1 MDSKQYFQG
10 NPVRLDTSRS
20 RFNLSHEWTGTF
32 NTGKAIPCLA
42 YSDILPGD
50 TFKMKAA
57 AVIRGLT
64 PVAPVM
70 GNAYLDIAFF
80 FVPYKELLSRAMM
93 SPSVNDSNHS
103 WAAFIGAQD
112 SLLNMPLPSNDYR
125 LPGLF
130 LYPASIGSS
139 SNPLTYKDF
148 VPQPGSLADMLG
160 YGLPYSSF
168 PLNTA
173 ISDADIASSN
183 SQVSCLEPLSYFKV
197 WNDFYRDP
205 NTMTPISYS
214 VASLASGVYL
224 FDQLSFSGGSFDK
237 SSASSKTFIGD
248 SNSLL
253 DVCRFHGYFGS
264 ALPWPQRNA
273 EAVSIPF
280 SADELPV
287 SASSTAHD
295 MGNFLKFGPQAVS
308 PNSLNVSVDPSFAN
322 GSSLVLSSSVSS
334 TATVKKSNL
343 VVNTDQ
349 LGLDVNALRFSVQLQ
364 RWYEALA
371 RGGNRIGELTASMF
385 GVTPKDISDG
395 KAEFLGGKRIPIV
408 QSQVVSTAA
417 QTEGGSGLGTAGAIS
432 HTTDIGSYFTKS
444 FDTWGC
450 LIGIACVRTDD
461 QYFTGRPRRTMRAN
475 RFDFYWPQFANLGE
489 QPILKSE
496 LSEYAK
502 NTGRGF
508 DEVFATAR
516 HNIASPN
523 AGDVFGYQEAWA
535 EYRYWP
541 SVITSLVSPSAA
553 NASVGQAYWS
563 YATNNQMDEVSL
575 GNFLNASF
583 QKADVDNTLAVSST
597 ASGFQWL
604 MNIHFDIIATR
615 PMPMY
620 SIPGLVDH
628 H

>member
-20 RFNLSHEWTGTF
+20 RFNLSHDWTGTF

-112 SLLNMPLPSNDYR
+112 SLLNMPLPSNNVK
-125 LPGLF
+125 LPGVY
-130 LYPASIGSS
+130 LYPASLPSS
-139 SNPLTYKDF
+139 GLKYSDF
-148 VPQPGSLADMLG
+148 IPKPGSLADMLG

-168 PLNTA
+168 DLNKT
-173 ISDADIASSN
+173 ISNGSFAQSN

-205 NTMTPISYS
+205 NTMSPITYS
-214 VASLASGVYL
+214 VVSLGQSGFL
-224 FDQLSFSGGSFDK
+224 FDELVFSGGSFNKSAASDK
-237 SSASSKTFIGD
+237 RFIGD
-248 SNSLL
+248 ANSLL

-273 EAVSIPF
+273 EAVQIPF
-280 SADELPV
+280 DSQSLDVV
-287 SASSTAHD
+287 SAEGLHSMSSPGWYNGIKFATDSSST
-295 MGNFLKFGPQAVS
+295 S
-308 PNSLNVSVDPSFAN
+308 PYLSSEAD
-322 GSSLVLSSSVSS
+322 SSLVLASAPGSSVISR
-334 TATVKKSNL
+334 SNL
-343 VVNTDQ
+343 VVNTAN

-364 RWYEALA
+364 RWFEALA

-417 QTEGGSGLGTAGAIS
+417 QVEGGSGLGTAGAIS

-502 NTGRGF
+502 NSGRGF
-508 DEVFATAR
+508 DEVYASGR
-516 HNIASPN
+516 HNIASPEP
-523 AGDVFGYQEAWA
+523 GDVFGYQEAWA

-553 NASVGQAYWS
+553 NANVGQAYWS

-583 QKADVDNTLAVSST
+583 QKADVDNTLAVSSE

-604 MNIHFDIIATR
+604 MNIHFDIVATR

>member
-20 RFNLSHEWTGTF
+20 RFNLSHDWTGTF
-32 NTGKAIPCLA
+32 NTGKAVPFLA

-50 TFKMKAA
+50 TFKLDCS

-80 FVPYKELLSRAMM
+80 FVPYKDLLSRAMM

-112 SLLNMPLPSNDYR
+112 SLLNMPLPSNNVR
-125 LPGLF
+125 LPGVF
-130 LYPASIGSS
+130 LYPASLPNSGAKFS
-139 SNPLTYKDF
+139 DF
-148 VPQPGSLADMLG
+148 IPKPGSLADMLG

-168 PLNTA
+168 DLTQSIRDMYA
-173 ISDADIASSN
+173 AQSN

-205 NTMTPISYS
+205 NTMTPITYS
-214 VASLASGVYL
+214 VVSGIPSIYL
-224 FDQLSFSGGSFDK
+224 FDELKFSGGSFDK
-237 SSASSKTFIGD
+237 SAASDKGFIGD
-248 SNSLL
+248 ANSLL

-273 EAVSIPF
+273 EAVQIPF
-280 SADELPV
+280 GNDDLPV
-287 SASSTAHD
+287 MTSSVIHSTNIPLRLGAST
-295 MGNFLKFGPQAVS
+295 GNDY
-308 PNSLNVSVDPSFAN
+308 VSVETDN
-322 GSSLVLSSSVSS
+322 SLVLTASPSGSVNRN
-334 TATVKKSNL
+334 NL
-343 VVNTDQ
+343 VVDTEK

-417 QTEGGSGLGTAGAIS
+417 QVEGGSGLGTAGAIS

-496 LSEYAK
+496 LSEYGK
-502 NTGRGF
+502 NGDRGF
-508 DEVFATAR
+508 DQVYAVSR
-516 HNIASPN
+516 HNIASPQP
-523 AGDVFGYQEAWA
+523 GDVFGYQEAWA
-535 EYRYWP
+535 EYRFWP

-553 NASVGQAYWS
+553 NANVGQAYWS

-604 MNIHFDIIATR
+604 MNAHFDIVATR

>member
-20 RFNLSHEWTGTF
+20 RFNLSHDWTGTF

-64 PVAPVM
+64 PIAPVM

-112 SLLNMPLPSNDYR
+112 SLLNMPLPSNNVK
-125 LPGLF
+125 LPGVY
-130 LYPASIGSS
+130 LYPASLPS
-139 SNPLTYKDF
+139 SNAKYSDF
-148 VPQPGSLADMLG
+148 IPKPGSLADMLG
-160 YGLPYSSF
+160 YGLPYSTFDLSKTVSNVSF
-168 PLNTA
+168 A
-173 ISDADIASSN
+173 KSN

-205 NTMTPISYS
+205 NTMSPITYS
-214 VASLASGVYL
+214 VNSIGQSGFL
-224 FDQLSFSGGSFDK
+224 FDELNFSGGSFDK
-237 SSASSKTFIGD
+237 SAASSKGFIGD

-273 EAVSIPF
+273 EAVQIPF
-280 SADELPV
+280 SSDLFPV
-287 SASSTAHD
+287 SAVNDLHALGASLQFGTAVP
-295 MGNFLKFGPQAVS
+295 GTTIVS
-308 PNSLNVSVDPSFAN
+308 RETDN
-322 GSSLVLSSSVSS
+322 SLVLATSSTSESVSR
-334 TATVKKSNL
+334 SNL
-343 VVNTDQ
+343 VVNTAN
-349 LGLDVNALRFSVQLQ
+349 LGLDVSALRFSVQLQ

-408 QSQVVSTAA
+408 QSQVVSTAT

-489 QPILKSE
+489 QPVLKSE

-502 NTGRGF
+502 NSGRGF
-508 DEVFATAR
+508 DEVYASSR
-516 HNIASPN
+516 HNIASPE

-553 NASVGQAYWS
+553 NGNLGQAYWS

-583 QKADVDNTLAVSST
+583 QKADVDNTLNVSSV

>member
-20 RFNLSHEWTGTF
+20 RFNLSHDWTGTF

-64 PVAPVM
+64 PIAPVM

-80 FVPYKELLSRAMM
+80 FVPYKDLLSRAMM

-112 SLLNMPLPSNDYR
+112 SLLNMPLPSNDVK
-125 LPGLF
+125 LPGVY
-130 LYPASIGSS
+130 LYPASLPSS
-139 SNPLTYKDF
+139 GAKYSDF
-148 VPQPGSLADMLG
+148 IPKPGSLADMLG
-160 YGLPYSSF
+160 YGLPYSGFDTAKTVTNISF
-168 PLNTA
+168 A
-173 ISDADIASSN
+173 RSN

-205 NTMTPISYS
+205 NTMSPITYS
-214 VASLASGVYL
+214 VTSLGQSGYL
-224 FDQLSFSGGSFDK
+224 FDELNFSGGSFDK
-237 SSASSKTFIGD
+237 SAASNKGFIGD

-273 EAVSIPF
+273 EAVQIPF
-280 SADELPV
+280 SSDVFPV
-287 SASSTAHD
+287 SVGTDLHTMGGDIQFGTSSA
-295 MGNFLKFGPQAVS
+295 GNTILTREAD
-308 PNSLNVSVDPSFAN
+308 NSLLLAPS
-322 GSSLVLSSSVSS
+322 SSSSSVYR
-334 TATVKKSNL
+334 SNL
-343 VVNTDQ
+343 VVNTSN
-349 LGLDVNALRFSVQLQ
+349 LGLDVSALRFSVQLQ

-371 RGGNRIGELTASMF
+371 RGGNRIGELTVSMF

-408 QSQVVSTAA
+408 QNQVVSTAM

-450 LIGIACVRTDD
+450 LIGIACVRCDD

-502 NTGRGF
+502 NSGRGF
-508 DEVFATAR
+508 DEVFASSR
-516 HNIASPN
+516 HNIASPEP
-523 AGDVFGYQEAWA
+523 GDVFGYQEAWA

-553 NASVGQAYWS
+553 NGNLGQAYWS

-583 QKADVDNTLAVSST
+583 QKADVDNTLNVSSE

-604 MNIHFDIIATR
+604 MNIHFDIVATR

>member
-20 RFNLSHEWTGTF
+20 RFNLSHDWTGTF

-80 FVPYKELLSRAMM
+80 FVPYKDLLSRAMM

-103 WAAFIGAQD
+103 WSAFIGAQD
-112 SLLNMPLPSNDYR
+112 SLLNMPLPSNDVK
-125 LPGLF
+125 LPGVY
-130 LYPASIGSS
+130 LYPASHPSS
-139 SNPLTYKDF
+139 GATYSDF
-148 VPQPGSLADMLG
+148 IPKPGSLADMLG
-160 YGLPYSSF
+160 YGLPYSGFDLTKPVVGFSY
-168 PLNTA
+168 A
-173 ISDADIASSN
+173 VSN

-205 NTMTPISYS
+205 NTMAPITYS
-214 VASLASGVYL
+214 VASLGNSGFL
-224 FDQLSFSGGSFDK
+224 FDELRFSGGSFDK
-237 SSASSKTFIGD
+237 SVASNKTFIGD

-273 EAVSIPF
+273 EGVQIPF
-280 SADELPV
+280 SSDEFDVVGSSTLHNTNNPV
-287 SASSTAHD
+287 QFSASGV
-295 MGNFLKFGPQAVS
+295 GNSYFSQEVD
-308 PNSLNVSVDPSFAN
+308 NSLLLAN
-322 GSSLVLSSSVSS
+322 ASSSSS
-334 TATVKKSNL
+334 IQRTNL
-343 VVNTDQ
+343 VVDVAK
-349 LGLDVNALRFSVQLQ
+349 LGLDVSALRFSVQLQ

-502 NTGRGF
+502 NSGRGF
-508 DEVFATAR
+508 DEAYATSR
-516 HNIASPN
+516 HNIASPQP
-523 AGDVFGYQEAWA
+523 GDVFGYQEAWA

-553 NASVGQAYWS
+553 NANVGQAYWS

-575 GNFLNASF
+575 GNFLNASY
-583 QKADVDNTLAVSST
+583 QKADVDNTLAVSSS

>member
-20 RFNLSHEWTGTF
+20 RFNLSHDWTGTF
-32 NTGKAIPCLA
+32 NTGKAVPFLA

-50 TFKMKAA
+50 TFKLDCS

-80 FVPYKELLSRAMM
+80 FVPYKDLLSRAMM

-112 SLLNMPLPSNDYR
+112 SLLNMPLPSNNVK
-125 LPGLF
+125 LPGVY
-130 LYPASIGSS
+130 LYPASLPTSGVKYS
-139 SNPLTYKDF
+139 DF
-148 VPQPGSLADMLG
+148 IPKPGSLADMLG
-160 YGLPYSSF
+160 YGLPYSAFDMTKTLSNTSF
-168 PLNTA
+168 A
-173 ISDADIASSN
+173 KSN

-205 NTMTPISYS
+205 NTMSPITYS
-214 VASLASGVYL
+214 VVSLGESGFL
-224 FDQLSFSGGSFDK
+224 FDELAFSGGSFDK
-237 SSASSKTFIGD
+237 SAASDKRFIGD
-248 SNSLL
+248 ANSLL

-273 EAVSIPF
+273 EAVQIPF
-280 SADELPV
+280 SSDQFDVVGSSVTHSTVLPV
-287 SASSTAHD
+287 RFSPVNLSTDTTYLTKEAD
-295 MGNFLKFGPQAVS
+295 
-308 PNSLNVSVDPSFAN
+308 NSLLLSDSVVA
-322 GSSLVLSSSVSS
+322 GSTISR
-334 TATVKKSNL
+334 TNL
-343 VVNTDQ
+343 VVDTQ
-349 LGLDVNALRFSVQLQ
+349 KLGLDVNALRFSVQLQ

-502 NTGRGF
+502 NSGRGF
-508 DEVFATAR
+508 DEVYASSR
-516 HNIASPN
+516 HNIASPEP
-523 AGDVFGYQEAWA
+523 GDVFGYQEAWA

-553 NASVGQAYWS
+553 NANVGQAYWS

-604 MNIHFDIIATR
+604 MNAHFDIVATR

>member
-20 RFNLSHEWTGTF
+20 RFNLSHDWTGTF
-32 NTGKAIPCLA
+32 NTGKAIPFLA

-50 TFKMKAA
+50 TFKLNCA

-80 FVPYKELLSRAMM
+80 FVPYKDLLSRAMM

-112 SLLNMPLPSNDYR
+112 SLLNMPLPGNDVR
-125 LPGLF
+125 LPGVYI
-130 LYPASIGSS
+130 YPASVNLSAS
-139 SNPLTYKDF
+139 LKVSDF
-148 VPQPGSLADMLG
+148 VPKPGSLADMLG
-160 YGLPYSSF
+160 YGLPFSGFDLSAQ
-168 PLNTA
+168 LNSQSAVFAQT
-173 ISDADIASSN
+173 N

-205 NTMTPISYS
+205 NTMTPITYS
-214 VASLASGVYL
+214 VLNRSNSGFL
-224 FDQLSFSGGSFDK
+224 FDHLRFSGGSFDK
-237 SSASSKTFIGD
+237 SAASDKSFIGD
-248 SNSLL
+248 SHSLL

-273 EAVSIPF
+273 EGVQIPF
-280 SADELPV
+280 SSDEFDIVGSTSLHDTV
-287 SASSTAHD
+287 NSVRFASSGS
-295 MGNFLKFGPQAVS
+295 GNSYLSQEAD
-308 PNSLNVSVDPSFAN
+308 NSLLLAA
-322 GSSLVLSSSVSS
+322 SSSSSSVNK
-334 TATVKKSNL
+334 TNL
-343 VVNTDQ
+343 VVNTDK
-349 LGLDVNALRFSVQLQ
+349 LGLDVSALRFSVQLQ

-417 QTEGGSGLGTAGAIS
+417 QTEGGSGLGTVGATS

-502 NTGRGF
+502 NSGRGF
-508 DEVFATAR
+508 AEVYASSR
-516 HNIASPN
+516 HNIASPEP
-523 AGDVFGYQEAWA
+523 GDVFGYQEAWA

-553 NASVGQAYWS
+553 NANVGQAYWS

-583 QKADVDNTLAVSST
+583 QKADVDNTLAVSSEV
-597 ASGFQWL
+597 SGFQWL
-604 MNIHFDIIATR
+604 MNAHFDIVATR

>member
-20 RFNLSHEWTGTF
+20 RFNLSHDWTGTF
-32 NTGKAIPCLA
+32 NTGKAIPFLA

-50 TFKMKAA
+50 TFKLNCA

-80 FVPYKELLSRAMM
+80 FVPYKDLLSRAMM

-112 SLLNMPLPSNDYR
+112 SLLNMPLPSNDVK
-125 LPGLF
+125 LPGVY
-130 LYPASIGSS
+130 LYPATLPSS
-139 SNPLTYKDF
+139 GVKYSDF
-148 VPQPGSLADMLG
+148 IPKPGSLADMLG
-160 YGLPYSSF
+160 YGLPYSGF
-168 PLNTA
+168 DLTKT
-173 ISDADIASSN
+173 ISDVSFAKSN
-183 SQVSCLEPLSYFKV
+183 AQVSCLEPLSYFKV

-205 NTMTPISYS
+205 NLMAPITYS
-214 VASLASGVYL
+214 VVSPGSSGYL
-224 FDQLSFSGGSFDK
+224 FDELKFSGGSFDK
-237 SSASSKTFIGD
+237 SSASDKGFIGD
-248 SNSLL
+248 DKSLL

-273 EAVSIPF
+273 EAVQIPF
-280 SADELPV
+280 SRDELPV
-287 SASSTAHD
+287 DAAAGVHLMNHS
-295 MGNFLKFGPQAVS
+295 LIVGPYGYSS
-308 PNSLNVSVDPSFAN
+308 PNLQVVADTMAN
-322 GSSLVLSSSVSS
+322 GGTLGLSSDLAVDTSHSVL
-334 TATVKKSNL
+334 KSNL
-343 VVNTDQ
+343 VVDTAQ
-349 LGLDVNALRFSVQLQ
+349 LGLDVNALRYSVQLQ

-417 QTEGGSGLGTAGAIS
+417 QVEGGSGLGTAGAIS

-502 NTGRGF
+502 NSGRGF
-508 DEVFATAR
+508 DEVYASSR
-516 HNIASPN
+516 HNIASPDPV
-523 AGDVFGYQEAWA
+523 DVFGYQEAWA

-553 NASVGQAYWS
+553 NANVGQAYWS

-583 QKADVDNTLAVSST
+583 QKSDVDNTLAVSSE

-604 MNIHFDIIATR
+604 MNAHFDIVATR

>member
-20 RFNLSHEWTGTF
+20 RFNLSHDWTGTF
-32 NTGKAIPCLA
+32 NTGKAVPFLA

-50 TFKMKAA
+50 TFKLDCS

-112 SLLNMPLPSNDYR
+112 SLLNMPLPSNNVK
-125 LPGLF
+125 LPGLYVTSKSRSS
-130 LYPASIGSS
+130 LNGSS
-139 SNPLTYKDF
+139 VVGDF
-148 VPQPGSLADMLG
+148 IPKPGSLADMLG
-160 YGLPYSSF
+160 YGLPYSNFDLKRVVGNS
-168 PLNTA
+168 NYA
-173 ISDADIASSN
+173 YSN

-205 NTMTPISYS
+205 NTMAPITYS
-214 VASLASGVYL
+214 VYNPGNSGLL
-224 FDQLSFSGGSFDK
+224 FDELLFSGGSFDK
-237 SSASSKTFIGD
+237 SAADSKDFIGD
-248 SNSLL
+248 ANSLL

-273 EAVSIPF
+273 EGVQIPF
-280 SADELPV
+280 SSDEFDVVSSATLHDTVNPV
-287 SASSTAHD
+287 RLAASAAGNSYLSREQDDSLLLANASS
-295 MGNFLKFGPQAVS
+295 
-308 PNSLNVSVDPSFAN
+308 
-322 GSSLVLSSSVSS
+322 SSSINR
-334 TATVKKSNL
+334 TNL
-343 VVNTDQ
+343 VVDVAK
-349 LGLDVNALRFSVQLQ
+349 LGLDVSALRFSVQLQ

-450 LIGIACVRTDD
+450 LIGIACVRCDD

-502 NTGRGF
+502 NSGRGF
-508 DEVFATAR
+508 DEVYASSR
-516 HNIASPN
+516 HNIASPEP
-523 AGDVFGYQEAWA
+523 GDVFGYQEAWA

-553 NASVGQAYWS
+553 NANVGQAYWS

-604 MNIHFDIIATR
+604 MNAHFDIVATR

>member
-20 RFNLSHEWTGTF
+20 RFNLSHDWTGTF
-32 NTGKAIPCLA
+32 NTGKAVPFLA

-50 TFKMKAA
+50 TFKLDCS

-80 FVPYKELLSRAMM
+80 FVPYKDLLSRAMM

-112 SLLNMPLPSNDYR
+112 SLLNMPLPSNNVK
-125 LPGLF
+125 LPGVY
-130 LYPASIGSS
+130 LYPATIPVSGVKYS
-139 SNPLTYKDF
+139 DF
-148 VPQPGSLADMLG
+148 IPKPGSLADMLG
-160 YGLPYSSF
+160 YGLPYSGFDLTKILSNTSF
-168 PLNTA
+168 A
-173 ISDADIASSN
+173 KSN

-205 NTMTPISYS
+205 NTMSPITYS
-214 VASLASGVYL
+214 VVTLGDSGFL
-224 FDQLSFSGGSFDK
+224 FDELVFSGGSFNKSAASDK
-237 SSASSKTFIGD
+237 RFIGD

-273 EAVSIPF
+273 EAVTIPF
-280 SADELPV
+280 GHDELPIMT
-287 SASSTAHD
+287 SPDIHASGAPLRLGAST
-295 MGNFLKFGPQAVS
+295 GN
-308 PNSLNVSVDPSFAN
+308 NWVSVETDN
-322 GSSLVLSSSVSS
+322 SLVLAATPGGVSVNRN
-334 TATVKKSNL
+334 NL
-343 VVNTDQ
+343 VVDTQ
-349 LGLDVNALRFSVQLQ
+349 KLGLDVNALRFSVQLQ

-371 RGGNRIGELTASMF
+371 RGGNRIGELTVSMF

-417 QTEGGSGLGTAGAIS
+417 QVEGGSGLGTAGAIS

-502 NTGRGF
+502 NSGRGF
-508 DEVFATAR
+508 DEVYASSR
-516 HNIASPN
+516 HNIASPEP
-523 AGDVFGYQEAWA
+523 GDVFGYQEAWA

-553 NASVGQAYWS
+553 NANVGQAYWS

-583 QKADVDNTLAVSST
+583 QKADVDNTLAVSSE

-604 MNIHFDIIATR
+604 MNAHFDIVATR

>member
-10 NPVRLDTSRS
+10 NPTRLDTSRS
-20 RFNLSHEWTGTF
+20 RFNLSHDWTGTF
-32 NTGKAIPCLA
+32 NTGKAVPFLA

-50 TFKMKAA
+50 TFKLDCS

-103 WAAFIGAQD
+103 WAAFMGAQD
-112 SLLNMPLPSNDYR
+112 SLLNMPLPSNNVK
-125 LPGLF
+125 LPGLYVTGKGITSGQSGLKTGDF
-130 LYPASIGSS
+130 LPR
-139 SNPLTYKDF
+139 
-148 VPQPGSLADMLG
+148 PGSLADMLG
-160 YGLPYSSF
+160 YGLPFSGF
-168 PLNTA
+168 NLETAVGNT
-173 ISDADIASSN
+173 SIALSN
-183 SQVSCLEPLSYFKV
+183 CQVSCLEPLSYFKV

-205 NTMTPISYS
+205 NLMAPITYS
-214 VASLASGVYL
+214 VSSGQASFL
-224 FDQLSFSGGSFDK
+224 FDYLTFSGGSFDK
-237 SSASSKTFIGD
+237 LSFSDKSYIGD
-248 SNSLL
+248 EHSLL

-273 EAVSIPF
+273 EAVQIPF
-280 SADELPV
+280 SGEDLPV
-287 SASSTAHD
+287 DSAADTHLINHGLLIGPYGLSTPNFQVVAD
-295 MGNFLKFGPQAVS
+295 NMFNGGNIELS
-308 PNSLNVSVDPSFAN
+308 
-322 GSSLVLSSSVSS
+322 SSLVVNPNSGINK
-334 TATVKKSNL
+334 TNL
-343 VVNTDQ
+343 VVNTGK

-371 RGGNRIGELTASMF
+371 RGGNRLGELTASMF

-395 KAEFLGGKRIPIV
+395 KAEFLGGKRIPII
-408 QSQVVSTAA
+408 QNQVISTAQ
-417 QTEGGSGLGTAGAIS
+417 QTEGGSGLGTTGAVS
-432 HTTDIGSYFTKS
+432 HTTDVASYFTKS

-450 LIGIACVRTDD
+450 LIGIACVRCDD

-496 LSEYAK
+496 LSEYSS
-502 NTGRGF
+502 
-508 DEVFATAR
+508 DATRSFTKQYASVR
-516 HNIASPN
+516 HNISSPDP
-523 AGDVFGYQEAWA
+523 GDVFGYQEAWA
-535 EYRYWP
+535 EYRFWP

-553 NASVGQAYWS
+553 NVGVGQAYWS
-563 YATNNQMDEVSL
+563 YATNNQMDNVSL
-575 GNFLNASF
+575 GNFLNASY
-583 QKADVDNTLAVSST
+583 QKADVDNTLAVSSET
-597 ASGFQWL
+597 SGFQWL
-604 MNIHFDIIATR
+604 MNAHFDIIATR

>member
-20 RFNLSHEWTGTF
+20 RFNLSHDWTGTF

-80 FVPYKELLSRAMM
+80 FVPYKDLLSRAMM

-112 SLLNMPLPSNDYR
+112 SLLNMPLPGNDVR
-125 LPGLF
+125 LPGL
-130 LYPASIGSS
+130 YVTNGSVGPS
-139 SNPLTYKDF
+139 SKVGDF
-148 VPQPGSLADMLG
+148 IPKPGSLADMLG
-160 YGLPYSSF
+160 YGLPFSNFDLTTPVTDYQF
-168 PLNTA
+168 A
-173 ISDADIASSN
+173 QSN
-183 SQVSCLEPLSYFKV
+183 SQVSALEPLSYFKV

-205 NTMTPISYS
+205 NTMSPITYDILIH
-214 VASLASGVYL
+214 ANSGFL
-224 FDQLSFSGGSFDK
+224 FDHLSFSGGSFDK
-237 SSASSKTFIGD
+237 TAASSKRYIGD
-248 SNSLL
+248 TNSLL

-273 EAVSIPF
+273 EGVQIPF
-280 SADELPV
+280 SSDEFDVVGSDTLHNTNNPV
-287 SASSTAHD
+287 QFAASAAGNSFLSQEVDNSLLLANASS
-295 MGNFLKFGPQAVS
+295 
-308 PNSLNVSVDPSFAN
+308 
-322 GSSLVLSSSVSS
+322 SSSIKR
-334 TATVKKSNL
+334 TNL
-343 VVNTDQ
+343 VVDVAR

-502 NTGRGF
+502 NPGRGF
-508 DEVFATAR
+508 AEVPASSR
-516 HNIASPN
+516 HNIASPEP
-523 AGDVFGYQEAWA
+523 GDVFGYQEAWA

-553 NASVGQAYWS
+553 NANVGQAYWS

-583 QKADVDNTLAVSST
+583 QKADVDNTLAVSSN

>member
-20 RFNLSHEWTGTF
+20 RFNLSHDWTGTF
-32 NTGKAIPCLA
+32 NTGKAVPFLA

-50 TFKMKAA
+50 TFKLDCS

-80 FVPYKELLSRAMM
+80 FVPYKDLLSRAMM

-112 SLLNMPLPSNDYR
+112 SLLNMPLPSNNVK
-125 LPGLF
+125 LPGVY
-130 LYPASIGSS
+130 LYPATVPTFGVKYS
-139 SNPLTYKDF
+139 DF
-148 VPQPGSLADMLG
+148 IPKPGSLADMLG
-160 YGLPYSSF
+160 YGLPYSGFDMTKSMSITSF
-168 PLNTA
+168 A
-173 ISDADIASSN
+173 MSN
-183 SQVSCLEPLSYFKV
+183 SQVNCLEPLSYFKV

-205 NTMTPISYS
+205 NTMSPITYS
-214 VASLASGVYL
+214 VVTIGHSGLL
-224 FDQLSFSGGSFDK
+224 FDELKFSGGSFDK
-237 SSASSKTFIGD
+237 SAASDKGFIGD

-273 EAVSIPF
+273 EAVTIPF
-280 SADELPV
+280 GHDELPIMT
-287 SASSTAHD
+287 SPDIHASGSPLRLGAAT
-295 MGNFLKFGPQAVS
+295 GN
-308 PNSLNVSVDPSFAN
+308 NWVSVETDN
-322 GSSLVLSSSVSS
+322 SLVLTASPSGSVDRN
-334 TATVKKSNL
+334 NL
-343 VVNTDQ
+343 VVDTQ
-349 LGLDVNALRFSVQLQ
+349 KLGLDVNALRFSVQLQ

-417 QTEGGSGLGTAGAIS
+417 QVEGGSGLGTAGAIS

-502 NTGRGF
+502 NSGRGF
-508 DEVFATAR
+508 DEVYASSR
-516 HNIASPN
+516 HNIASPEP
-523 AGDVFGYQEAWA
+523 GDVFGYQEAWA

-553 NASVGQAYWS
+553 NANVGQAYWS

-604 MNIHFDIIATR
+604 MNAHFEIVATR

>member
-10 NPVRLDTSRS
+10 NPVCLDTSRS
-20 RFNLSHEWTGTF
+20 RFNLSHDWTGTF
-32 NTGKAIPCLA
+32 NTGKAIPFLA

-50 TFKMKAA
+50 TFKLNCA

-112 SLLNMPLPSNDYR
+112 SLLNMPLPSNDVK
-125 LPGLF
+125 LPGLYVTSKDISSGQSGLKTGDF
-130 LYPASIGSS
+130 LP
-139 SNPLTYKDF
+139 K
-148 VPQPGSLADMLG
+148 PGSLADMLG
-160 YGLPYSSF
+160 YGLPFSGF
-168 PLNTA
+168 NLETVVDNT
-173 ISDADIASSN
+173 SIALSN
-183 SQVSCLEPLSYFKV
+183 SQVNCLEPLSYYKV

-205 NTMTPISYS
+205 NLMAPITYS
-214 VASLASGVYL
+214 VSSGQSSFL
-224 FDQLSFSGGSFDK
+224 FDDLTFSGGSFDK
-237 SSASSKTFIGD
+237 LSFADKSYIGD
-248 SNSLL
+248 EHSLL

-264 ALPWPQRNA
+264 ALPWPQRNS
-273 EAVSIPF
+273 EAVQIPF
-280 SADELPV
+280 SDKEFEV
-287 SASSTAHD
+287 TS
-295 MGNFLKFGPQAVS
+295 GAVMHS
-308 PNSLNVSVDPSFAN
+308 MLNPIFMQTGT
-322 GSSLVLSSSVSS
+322 GSGRLVLSKENDNSLILSSSQTTS
-334 TATVKKSNL
+334 GINKSNL
-343 VVNTDQ
+343 VVNTAN

-371 RGGNRIGELTASMF
+371 RCGNRIGELTASMF

-395 KAEFLGGKRIPIV
+395 KAEFLGGKRIPII
-408 QSQVVSTAA
+408 QNQVISTAQ
-417 QTEGGSGLGTAGAIS
+417 QTEGGSGLGTIGAVS

-489 QPILKSE
+489 QPILYSE
-496 LSEYAK
+496 LSEYASNGSRSFLK
-502 NTGRGF
+502 Q
-508 DEVFATAR
+508 FANVR
-516 HNIASPN
+516 HNIASPD
-523 AGDVFGYQEAWA
+523 AGDVFAFQEAWA
-535 EYRYWP
+535 EYRFWP

-553 NASVGQAYWS
+553 NVGVGQAYWS
-563 YATNNQMDEVSL
+563 YATNNQMDNVSL

-583 QKADVDNTLAVSST
+583 QKADVDNTLAVSSE

-604 MNIHFDIIATR
+604 MNAHFDIIATR

>member
-20 RFNLSHEWTGTF
+20 RFNLSHDWTGTF
-32 NTGKAIPCLA
+32 NTGKAIPFLA

-50 TFKMKAA
+50 TFKLNCA
-57 AVIRGLT
+57 AVVRGLT

-80 FVPYKELLSRAMM
+80 FVPYKDLLSRAMM

-112 SLLNMPLPSNDYR
+112 SLLNMPLPSNNVK
-125 LPGLF
+125 LPGVY
-130 LYPASIGSS
+130 LYPATLPSS
-139 SNPLTYKDF
+139 GPKCSDF
-148 VPQPGSLADMLG
+148 IPKPGSLADMLG
-160 YGLPYSSF
+160 YGLPYSGFDLNKTISNISF
-168 PLNTA
+168 A
-173 ISDADIASSN
+173 RSN

-205 NTMTPISYS
+205 NTMTPITYS
-214 VASLASGVYL
+214 ITATGAFGYL
-224 FDQLSFSGGSFDK
+224 FDELYFSGGSFNK
-237 SSASSKTFIGD
+237 SAASNKSFIGD
-248 SNSLL
+248 DNSLL

-273 EAVSIPF
+273 EGVQIPF
-280 SADELPV
+280 SSDEFDIVGSSSLHDSVNPVRFASGAGNSYLSQEADNSLLLA
-287 SASSTAHD
+287 ASS
-295 MGNFLKFGPQAVS
+295 S
-308 PNSLNVSVDPSFAN
+308 
-322 GSSLVLSSSVSS
+322 SSSV
-334 TATVKKSNL
+334 KKTNL
-343 VVNTDQ
+343 VVNTEN

-371 RGGNRIGELTASMF
+371 RGGNRIGELTVSMF

-417 QTEGGSGLGTAGAIS
+417 QVEGGSGLGTAGAIS

-502 NTGRGF
+502 NSGRGF
-508 DEVFATAR
+508 DEVYASSR
-516 HNIASPN
+516 HNISSPEP
-523 AGDVFGYQEAWA
+523 GDVFGYQEAWA

-553 NASVGQAYWS
+553 NANVGQAYWS

-604 MNIHFDIIATR
+604 MNAHFDIVATR